1 MFLADRGS
9 YAREECEMK
18 SQWTDDARDPS
29 RRDFVRTAGVAA
41 AGLALAP
48 TVLPRELAAA
58 ARGSRRI
65 GIIGSGQ
72 MGGAV
77 GLQWAR
83 AGHEVLFSSR
93 NPQDLVELVG
103 AAGSSARAGYPQ
115 EAAAFGD
122 VVLIAVPYGALPQVG
137 RDYAPLMQGKIV
149 IDCGNPRADRDGPM
163 ADEAIAKGTGVASA
177 EYLPG
182 VRLVRA
188 FNAMSAVQVEREA
201 HRAGEKIGV
210 PIAADDAESIQ
221 VVSELVVDAGFD
233 PVVVGP
239 LSRAREFDRG
249 TPVYVRGLTA
259 AQLREALGL
268 R

>member
-1 MFLADRGS
+1 
-9 YAREECEMK
+9 MK
-18 SQWTDDARDPS
+18 DDMPAPGLD
-29 RRDFVRTAGVAA
+29 RRDFLRTAAAA
-41 AGLALAP
+41 AGLAL
-48 TVLPRELAAA
+48 LPSAAVGSWDTLI
-58 ARGSRRI
+58 RGQRRI
-65 GIIGSGQ
+65 GIIGSGA

-77 GLQWAR
+77 GIRWAQ

-103 AAGSSARAGYPQ
+103 AAGSRARSGYPQ
-115 EAAAFGD
+115 EAAEFGD
-122 VVLIAVPYGALPQVG
+122 VVLIAVPYGALPQIG
-137 RDYAPLMQGKIV
+137 RDHASLMQGKIV

-163 ADEAIAKGTGVASA
+163 ADEAISKGTGVASA

-210 PIAADDAESIQ
+210 PIAADDAEATQ

-239 LSRAREFDRG
+239 LARARDFDRG
-249 TPVYVRGLTA
+249 TAVYVRGLTA

>member
-1 MFLADRGS
+1 
-9 YAREECEMK
+9 MK
-18 SQWTDDARDPS
+18 DDKPAPGLG
-29 RRDFVRTAGVAA
+29 RRDFLRTAAAA
-41 AGLALAP
+41 AGLAL
-48 TVLPRELAAA
+48 LPSAGAGSWDTPI
-58 ARGSRRI
+58 RGQRRI
-65 GIIGSGQ
+65 GIIGSGA

-77 GLQWAR
+77 GIRWTQ

-103 AAGSSARAGYPQ
+103 AAGSRARSGYPQ
-115 EAAAFGD
+115 EAAEFGD
-122 VVLIAVPYGALPQVG
+122 VVLIAVPYGALPQIG
-137 RDYAPLMQGKIV
+137 RDHASLMQGKIV

-188 FNAMSAVQVEREA
+188 FNALSAVQVEREA

-210 PIAADDAESIQ
+210 PIAADDAEATQ

-239 LSRAREFDRG
+239 LARARDFDRG
-249 TPVYVRGLTA
+249 TAVYVRGLTA

>member
-1 MFLADRGS
+1 MKQGRDRND
-9 YAREECEMK
+9 
-18 SQWTDDARDPS
+18 THPS
-29 RRDFVRTAGVAA
+29 RRDFLYRAGTNAV
-41 AGLALAP
+41 GLALA
-48 TVLPRELAAA
+48 TGMLPLAGAGAA
-58 ARGSRRI
+58 LRGSIRI

-72 MGGAV
+72 MGSAV

-83 AGHEVLFSSR
+83 AGHEILFSSR
-93 NPQDLVELVG
+93 NPENLVELVG
-103 AAGSSARAGYPQ
+103 EAGSRTRAGYPQ

-122 VVLIAVPYGALPQVG
+122 VVLIAVPYGALPQLG
-137 RDYAPLMQGKIV
+137 RDHAPLMRGKIV

-177 EYLPG
+177 EYLTG

-188 FNAMSAVQVEREA
+188 FNALSAAQVEREA
-201 HRAGEKIGV
+201 HRPGEKIGI
-210 PIAADDAESIQ
+210 PIAADDEEAIR

-239 LSRAREFDRG
+239 LARAREFDRG

-259 AQLREALGL
+259 AQLRDALGL

>member
-1 MFLADRGS
+1 
-9 YAREECEMK
+9 MK
-18 SQWTDDARDPS
+18 DDMPAPGLD
-29 RRDFVRTAGVAA
+29 RRDFLRTAAAA
-41 AGLALAP
+41 AGLAL
-48 TVLPRELAAA
+48 LPSAAVGSWDTLI
-58 ARGSRRI
+58 RGQRRI
-65 GIIGSGQ
+65 GIIGSGA

-77 GLQWAR
+77 GIRWAQ

-103 AAGSSARAGYPQ
+103 AAGSRARSGYPQ
-115 EAAAFGD
+115 EAAEFGD
-122 VVLIAVPYGALPQVG
+122 VVLIAVPYGALPQIG
-137 RDYAPLMQGKIV
+137 RDHASLMQGKIV

-188 FNAMSAVQVEREA
+188 FNALSAVQVEREA

-210 PIAADDAESIQ
+210 PIAADDAEATQ

-239 LSRAREFDRG
+239 LARARDFDRG
-249 TPVYVRGLTA
+249 TAVYVRGLTA